1 MLKRTIIVSH
11 SLFLITSCSF
21 NDPSDESVAATKKT
35 NIGEQN
41 DASALDIEGFE
52 LLVTHFYNSDLETST
67 SGPVSL
73 HIEKAMVSSG
83 AFKGELFEMFKEESV
98 DYIQVDV
105 WIENTSNEDITF
117 YADSP
122 VIALNTGEQLNPE
135 YLLSDIIDTT
145 MLAHTKRHASLIF
158 IFDFSEVSEI
168 ESVRIKWEAPYQ
180 EDTMDELGEEIDT
193 TIVFY

>member
-1 MLKRTIIVSH
+1 MLKRTIVVSH
-11 SLFLITSCSF
+11 SLFLITSCNLSE
-21 NDPSDESVAATKKT
+21 PSDESVIATEKT
-35 NIGEQN
+35 NFEEEN
-41 DASALDIEGFE
+41 DGSVLGIEGFE
-52 LLVTHFYNSDLETST
+52 LLMTHLYNNDIETST

-73 HIEKAMVSSG
+73 HIEKAAVSSG
-83 AFKGELFEMFKEESV
+83 VFKGELFEMFEEESV

-117 YADSP
+117 FADTP
-122 VIALNTGEQLNPE
+122 TIALNTGEQLNPE

-158 IFDFSEVSEI
+158 ICDFSDVSEI

-180 EDTMDELGEEIDT
+180 EDTMDELGQEIDT
-193 TIVFY
+193 TIVFD